1 MAKYGNICS
10 SVQHKNA
17 LREMV
22 EIGGRLNI
30 VALRLYSIVLL
41 LYFFL
46 LAVKYTLSVNAASSL
61 SGITAW
67 HF

>member
-1 MAKYGNICS
+1 
-10 SVQHKNA
+10 
-17 LREMV
+17 MV
-22 EIGGRLNI
+22 EIGGRLNV